1 MKIDKELVRK
11 VSKIARLALSEQ
23 EVKQFSEDF
32 EDILQDFSK
41 LKKINTDN
49 VEPSFD
55 PVAIQNVFRS
65 DIVEKCLTNSEAQSN
80 TKSKE
85 KGFFK
90 GPKTI

>member
-1 MKIDKELVRK
+1 MKINKELVKK
-11 VSKIARLALSEQ
+11 VAKIARLTLSEQ

-32 EDILQDFSK
+32 NDILQDFSK

-55 PVAIQNVFRS
+55 PIAIQNVLRLDNVERCLSNS
-65 DIVEKCLTNSEAQSN
+65 DALSN

-85 KGFFK
+85 NGFFK